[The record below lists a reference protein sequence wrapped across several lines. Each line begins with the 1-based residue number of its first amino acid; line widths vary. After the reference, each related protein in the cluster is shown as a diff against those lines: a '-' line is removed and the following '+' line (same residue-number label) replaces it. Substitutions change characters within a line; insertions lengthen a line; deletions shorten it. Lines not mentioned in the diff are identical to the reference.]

1 MMVDTLIRGGTVVNS
16 TGMQPAD
23 LILERGK
30 IVGMG
35 TLGVEVT
42 ARREIDARGLFVLPG
57 LIDPHVHFQMPF
69 MGTETRHDFYGGTV
83 AAAFG
88 GVTTIIDF
96 AFQERG
102 GKALD
107 AVRARQSLAEGHAC
121 IDYSFHAIFTDV
133 NHETPRQLEELDEAG
148 IPTWKIF
155 MAYRR
160 MGIMVDDG
168 GLTALLEASS
178 RLPCVGIVHAEN
190 AAIIEFLIDRFL
202 AEGKTSARYHAL
214 SRPRLAEAEAVA
226 RAGRLAG
233 AAQSP
238 LYIFHVSSADALAEI
253 RAARAQGWPIY
264 AETCPHYLCL
274 DAAMYDRPDGYL
286 WCMSPPLRAQADRDA
301 LWQALADGTL
311 SVVSTD
317 DAAFDAESKRR
328 GSDSFDRIPNGI
340 PGVEVRLPILY
351 SEGVVGGR
359 IDLPRLVALT
369 ATNPARLTGL
379 YPRKGQIAVGAD
391 ADLVLFD
398 PTHRTTLSIRNSHMP
413 TGWHPYEGMP
423 VVGMPVMTIAA
434 GQVIVEDGKFK
445 GREGAGQFI
454 KRHIDPALKHS
465 PIF

>member
-1 MMVDTLIRGGTVVNS
+1 MVDTIIRGGTVATAN
-16 TGMQPAD
+16 GEQQAD
-23 LILERGK
+23 LFLDHGI
-30 IVGMG
+30 IVGIATDQVNG
-35 TLGVEVT
+35 S
-42 ARREIDARGLFVLPG
+42 AKREIDARGLLVMPG

-69 MGTETRHDFYGGTV
+69 MGTETRHDFFNGTV

-102 GKALD
+102 GTALD
-107 AVRARQSLAEGHAC
+107 AVRARQALADGRAC

-133 NHETPRQLEELDEAG
+133 NHETPHQLEELVEAG
-148 IPTWKIF
+148 IATWKVF

-168 GLTALLEASS
+168 GLLALLEASS

-190 AAIIEFLIDRFL
+190 ASIIEFLIDRFL

-214 SRPRLAEAEAVA
+214 SRPTLAEAEAVG
-226 RAGRLAG
+226 RAARLAG
-233 AAQSP
+233 AAQNP

-253 RAARAQGWPIY
+253 RAARGRGWPIY

-274 DAAMYDRPDGYL
+274 DASLYERPDGYN

-301 LWQALADGTL
+301 LWQALADGTI

-317 DAAFDAESKRR
+317 DASFDAESKRR
-328 GSDSFDRIPNGI
+328 GSESFDKIPNGI
-340 PGVEVRLPILY
+340 PGVESRLSLLY
-351 SEGVVGGR
+351 SEGVAKGR

-369 ATNPARLTGL
+369 ATNPARLVGL

-391 ADLVLFD
+391 ADLVLLD
-398 PTHRTTLSIRNSHMP
+398 PTRRATLSVETSRMR
-413 TGWHPYEGMP
+413 TGWHPYEGMEVTGVP
-423 VVGMPVMTIAA
+423 MMTIAA
-434 GQVIVEDGKFK
+434 GQVIAEEGEFK
-445 GREGAGQFI
+445 GRMGAGRFL
-454 KRHIDPALKHS
+454 KRHIEPALKRG
-465 PIF
+465 PVF